1 MARTSRL
8 AWIGLLV
15 GGCGIV
21 APEECTSDE
30 QCVDAF
36 GWGHRCGDAGACE
49 VLEPTA
55 SCGSTWPEGVFDDRD
70 AWRRALPV
78 GSVVDSA
85 LFPIERDA
93 MRLAVDQ
100 VNDLGGVDGR
110 PIVLLECDPAGTTG
124 EERDAAVAEAAS
136 FLASGAGT
144 PAVLGPVQSTDAE
157 AFATAGE
164 DVVVVSPGASAISLG
179 TLEGS
184 PVWRTVPS
192 DADLSQSIVR
202 DMLDEGLAKAVIV
215 HAEDTAPTDLAN
227 QLLVELEGASF
238 TGELLSWSSD
248 TERDARVVEA
258 AYANADAVIVLS
270 ENPSDYVDVLLAA
283 EAIEEYAGLTLY
295 LGPAAYRQQL
305 LTEAA
310 AAAPLFPNVR
320 GVRSATRKGA
330 VADVFRASFASA
342 YGGVD
347 PESASFAGQA
357 YDSAWTAFS
366 AMMWAG
372 MRDGALTTAGVNAGL
387 GNLSFGTPVQLG
399 PAGWDA
405 LEDAFGKASPVDLD
419 GASSPLDFAPDS
431 RAIRGPIAV
440 WVIEDGVFVTA
451 HEYTF

>member
-1 MARTSRL
+1 MTRTFVFVVM
-8 AWIGLLV
+8 GLV
-15 GGCGIV
+15 SGCGIV
-21 APEECTSDE
+21 APEECSSDE

-36 GWGHRCGDAGACE
+36 GWGHHCGDAGACE
-49 VLEPTA
+49 VLQATA
-55 SCGSTWPEGVFDDRD
+55 TCGSTWPEGVFEERD
-70 AWRRALPV
+70 AWREALPV
-78 GSVVDSA
+78 GSVVDTE

-93 MRLAVDQ
+93 IRLAVDQ
-100 VNDLGGVDGR
+100 VNDLGGIDGR
-110 PIVLLECDPAGTTG
+110 SVVLLECDPAGSDDRG
-124 EERDAAVAEAAS
+124 AAIAESAS
-136 FLASGAGT
+136 FLAAGAGAVT
-144 PAVLGPVQSTDAE
+144 VLGPVQSTDAE

-164 DVVVVSPGASAISLG
+164 DAVVVSPGASAISLG
-179 TLEGS
+179 TLAGS
-184 PVWRTVPS
+184 QVWRTVPS

-227 QLLVELEGASF
+227 QLILELEGASF
-238 TGELLSWSSD
+238 SGELLSWSSD

-270 ENPSDYVDVLLAA
+270 ENPADYVDVLLAA

-305 LTEAA
+305 LTDAA

-372 MRDGALTTAGVNAGL
+372 MRDGDLTTDGVSAGL

-440 WVIEDGVFVTA
+440 WTIQDGAFVTA
-451 HEYTF
+451 REYTF